1 MVGNTSRLMNPTSGG
16 RSSESEVLATHLGML
31 DCDTLKRLFDRWI
44 WQLHA
49 RAQFPN
55 DATQVLCRLCA
66 VQLLSGGGLDS
77 DKQCSMHRLSNMM
90 QNHSGLCFKLSTD
103 SSIGD
108 LVTD

>member
-1 MVGNTSRLMNPTSGG
+1 MAAEENRSCKSEKTLLDHLTKFDFVSNHLKVVGNTSRLMNPTSGG
-16 RSSESEVLATHLGML
+16 RSSESDVLATHLGML

-66 VQLLSGGGLDS
+66 VQLLSGGGL
-77 DKQCSMHRLSNMM
+77 N
-90 QNHSGLCFKLSTD
+90 SGK
-103 SSIGD
+103 
-108 LVTD
+108 